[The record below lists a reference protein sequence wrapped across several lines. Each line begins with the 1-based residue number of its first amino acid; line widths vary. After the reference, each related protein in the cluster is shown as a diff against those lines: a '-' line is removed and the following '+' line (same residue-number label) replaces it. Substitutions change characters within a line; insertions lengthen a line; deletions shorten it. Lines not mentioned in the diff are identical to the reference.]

1 MIAQELKNVFP
12 EVVKDDG
19 YGFLT
24 VEYSSVVAPLVEA
37 IEELKGLF
45 DDLLEQVIELAGN
58 LTALAMSEKSQ
69 DERIAEV
76 EAQNRALRADLEAV
90 NDNFRRELDEL
101 KANMGD

>member
-1 MIAQELKNVFP
+1 
-12 EVVKDDG
+12 
-19 YGFLT
+19 
-24 VEYSSVVAPLVEA
+24 
-37 IEELKGLF
+37 
-45 DDLLEQVIELAGN
+45 
-58 LTALAMSEKSQ
+58 MSEKSQ